1 MFRYKSRLFCY
12 LPRKRKE
19 MEGDRRERR
28 WVGETERHRSYQDNL
43 LTAERC
49 NLCLNKHRGP
59 FSMTPETPLT
69 TLLTGHT
76 HMGVMRKVGSVYQ

>member
-19 MEGDRRERR
+19 MEGDRGERR